1 MELPKHL
8 VIAWSKLYPELKNR
22 GIFSTS
28 RHADASIRISYS
40 IYPETH
46 IDISLNTFL
55 GQRGTAWDSVGQR
68 GTGWDSV
75 HIISIFTRFVQ
86 FVKTLDNWKKL
97 SIRI

>member
-8 VIAWSKLYPELKNR
+8 VIAWSKLFPELKNR

-68 GTGWDSV
+68 GTAWDRVGQRAYYLYIYPFCTVCKNS
-75 HIISIFTRFVQ
+75 
-86 FVKTLDNWKKL
+86 
-97 SIRI
+97 